1 MTGEESK
8 LSTPPPSIPPPVLK
22 EIKPWRTGKQDIDI
36 SIIVKRVVKHISEE
50 APRDEGLKKLF
61 HEGGWI
67 LGTDISDEEWTCD
80 SCNGKRTRDNAL
92 CPKEGCKGVSM
103 ETFFGY
109 LQDTNFCN
117 DIENEEWDVVWV
129 KVSEKGI
136 QYKKG

>member
-1 MTGEESK
+1 MTGEEFK
-8 LSTPPPSIPPPVLK
+8 LSTPPPSIPPPILK

-80 SCNGKRTRDNAL
+80 SCNGKWTGDNAL
-92 CPKEGCKGVSM
+92 CPKEGCKGV
-103 ETFFGY
+103 
-109 LQDTNFCN
+109 NFCN
-117 DIENEEWDVVWV
+117 DVEDDEWDVVWK
-129 KVSEKGI
+129 KVSEESI
-136 QYKKG
+136 QYRKR